1 MDEPLALVISMAG
14 TPRALP
20 RGKTPRG
27 RIKPVSLTGPAKAYA
42 EALGRVSRAVVLNVG
57 ERAIQEAFA
66 GKALSVSILWKFK
79 SPHAGMWGTLH
90 TPKPDKDN
98 LEKMVL
104 DVLERAGALGG
115 NDSRV
120 AKGPM
125 EKQWA
130 KVAGVH
136 IRVEV
141 AGAAEMAA
149 PGEDVLKT
157 SCYTGDPADD

>member
-42 EALGRVSRAVVLNVG
+42 EALGRVSRGVVLNVG
-57 ERAIQEAFA
+57 ESTVQQAFA
-66 GKALSVSILWKFK
+66 GRALSVSILWKFK
-79 SPHAGMWGTLH
+79 SPHPGMWGQLH
-90 TPKPDKDN
+90 TPKPDRDN
-98 LEKMVL
+98 LEKLVL
-104 DVLERAGALGG
+104 DCLERAGALGG

-130 KVAGVH
+130 RVAGVH

-141 AGAAEMAA
+141 AGAAELFA
-149 PGEDVLKT
+149 PGDDVLKT
-157 SCYTGDPADD
+157 SCFTGDRSHD